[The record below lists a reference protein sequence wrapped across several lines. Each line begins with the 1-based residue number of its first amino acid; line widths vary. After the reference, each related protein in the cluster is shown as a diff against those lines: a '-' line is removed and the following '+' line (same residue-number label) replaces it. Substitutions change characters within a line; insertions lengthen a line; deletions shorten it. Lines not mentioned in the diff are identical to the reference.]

1 MFHLSLSLDLKHVI
15 VFVIGYRSTVMCSF
29 LCSSVSVADQD
40 RGMPLKSS
48 HPPYPPY
55 PRGTWYNLPDKPPK
69 PHRPPSELICRFVV
83 SEVVWITPETT
94 SIPDDTDQPDNT
106 PAGATAA
113 PTPDDTRGCYINT
126 QRDAEK

>member
-1 MFHLSLSLDLKHVI
+1 MLS
-15 VFVIGYRSTVMCSF
+15 
-29 LCSSVSVADQD
+29 
-40 RGMPLKSS
+40 
-48 HPPYPPY
+48 PY
-55 PRGTWYNLPDKPPK
+55 PRCTWYNLPDKPPK
-69 PHRPPSELICRFVV
+69 PHRPPSERIFQSGVV
-83 SEVVWITPETT
+83 RITPETT